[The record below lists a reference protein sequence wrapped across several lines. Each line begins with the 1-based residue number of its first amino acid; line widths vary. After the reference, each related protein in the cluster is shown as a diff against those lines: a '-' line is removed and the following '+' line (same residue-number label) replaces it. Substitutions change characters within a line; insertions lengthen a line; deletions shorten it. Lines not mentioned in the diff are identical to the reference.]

1 MLQLSTL
8 CVFCGSNAGA
18 DPAYTDAARRT
29 GELLARSGIAIVF
42 GGGRVGLMGR
52 VAEAALGAGGKV
64 IGVIPQVLMR
74 KELAHDSLTELHVVN
89 TMHERKQLMADLSDG
104 FIALPGGFGTLE
116 EFCEILTWAQLGL
129 HTKPCGLLNVKGYY
143 DPLLALFE
151 HAVREQ
157 FARPGHLDMILTD
170 DDPMRLVER
179 MKRFRAPVV
188 EKWLTPQTT

>member
-8 CVFCGSNAGA
+8 CVFCGSNPGA
-18 DPAYTDAARRT
+18 DPAYADAARRT

-104 FIALPGGFGTLE
+104 FVALPGGFGTFE

-157 FARPGHLDMILTD
+157 FARPGHLDMIVTD
-170 DDPMRLVER
+170 DDPTRLVER